1 MIFSATI
8 ALVTVGVL
16 VALFIAFA
24 FATGMLMARAARELD
39 EDRG

>member
-1 MIFSATI
+1 MIFAAMI

-16 VALFIAFA
+16 VALVVAFV
-24 FATGMLMARAARELD
+24 FATGLLMARAARELD